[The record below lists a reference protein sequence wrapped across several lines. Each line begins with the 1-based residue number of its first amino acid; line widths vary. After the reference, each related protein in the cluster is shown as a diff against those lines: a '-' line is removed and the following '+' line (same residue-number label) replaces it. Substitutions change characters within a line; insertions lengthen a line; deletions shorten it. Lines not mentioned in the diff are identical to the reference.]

1 MKLLIGGAT
10 VNQIPFDWTNNTR
23 NIVDAITEAKA
34 QGIKILCLPELC
46 ITGYGCEDLF
56 LSDWLPERA
65 WQELLH
71 IRKFCNGITVSV
83 GLPLRIGQIVYNGA
97 CVISNEKLLGITLK
111 QFLARD
117 GVHYEPRWFDPW
129 IPGKSLEIVRGEE
142 KVSVGDIVYD
152 VEGIRFGFEICED
165 GWRNEDRPGH
175 SLSKRGVQLILNP
188 SASHFAMVKS
198 LLREKQVV
206 IDGSGMFKCAYVFA
220 NLLGNE
226 AGRIIYDGDI
236 IIGQNGKLVAVNDRF
251 SYKQFNVLATEID
264 FEDPSQTNEIASTDN
279 KEQNEDLAEAISLG
293 LFDYIRK
300 SKAKGFVLSLS
311 GGADSS
317 MCAIAVTEM
326 IKRAWKELGA
336 QQFCTHMKIPMCDTW
351 KSAVRLLLSCA
362 YQGTE
367 NSSEVTFNAAKLLA
381 DSIGAEFHHWK
392 IDEEV
397 AAYTS
402 KIENAIGRK
411 LTWSTDDITL
421 QNIQART
428 RSPIIWM
435 LANVKQAVLITTSNR
450 SEGDLGYA
458 TMDGDT
464 SGSFAP
470 IAGLSKPFIIQ
481 WLRWAEGALDYPGL
495 ASVNNLQPT
504 AELRPLE
511 NQQTDEQDLMPY
523 SILVEIERHAIYYRK
538 SPVHVFNDMKNK
550 YDATDL
556 KVYIKKFFRLW
567 AANQWKRERFAPS
580 LHLDDLNVDP
590 RTWCRF
596 PILSSG
602 FLEELSLLDN
612 AG

>member
-10 VNQIPFDWTNNTR
+10 VNQIPFDWSNNTS
-23 NIVDAITEAKA
+23 NIIAAIQEARTR
-34 QGIKILCLPELC
+34 QIKILCLPELC

-56 LSDWLPERA
+56 LSEWLPERA
-65 WQELLH
+65 WEELLK
-71 IRKFCNGITVSV
+71 IRKFCSGITVSV
-83 GLPLRIGQIVYNGA
+83 GLPLRIGRTVYNGA
-97 CVISNEKLLGITLK
+97 CVISNEKILGITLK

-129 IPGKSLEIVRGEE
+129 MGGQTLEINRVDE
-142 KVSVGDIVYD
+142 KITVGDLVYD

-175 SLSKRGVQLILNP
+175 SVAKRGVQLILNP

-206 IDGSGMFKCAYVFA
+206 LDGSGMFNCAYVFA

-226 AGRIIYDGDI
+226 AGRMIYDGDI
-236 IIGQNGKLVAVNDRF
+236 IIGQNGKLIAVNNRF
-251 SYKQFNVLATEID
+251 SFKPFNVLAAEVD
-264 FEDPSQTNEIASTDN
+264 FEDPLRTLEIASTDN
-279 KEQNEDLAEAISLG
+279 KEQNEDLAEAITLG
-293 LFDYIRK
+293 LYDYLRK

-317 MCAIAVTEM
+317 MCAIVVAEM
-326 IKRAWKELGA
+326 IKRAWRELGA
-336 QQFCTHMKIPMCDTW
+336 EAFCKSIRIPQCDSW
-351 KSAVRLLLSCA
+351 KSAVGLLLSCA

-367 NSSEVTFNAAKLLA
+367 NSSQTTFDAAKLLA
-381 DSIGAEFHHWK
+381 ESIGAEFHHWK

-411 LTWSTDDITL
+411 LTWVADDIAL

-435 LANVKQAVLITTSNR
+435 LANVKQAVLLTTSNR

-481 WLRWAEGALDYPGL
+481 WLRWAEKALDHPGL
-495 ASVNNLQPT
+495 SLVNNLQPT

-511 NQQTDEQDLMPY
+511 KQQTDEQDLMPY

-538 SPVHVFNDMKNK
+538 SPVAVYESMKDN
-550 YDATDL
+550 YESSAL
-556 KVYIKKFFRLW
+556 KTYIAKFFRLW
-567 AANQWKRERFAPS
+567 SANQWKRERFAPS

-590 RTWCRF
+590 RSWCRF

-602 FLEELSLLDN
+602 FLEEISMLEN
-612 AG
+612 A